1 VKTHSSLRKGAYAL
15 GFALISSLAHGVTV
29 VDDGFETGTH
39 PTGFRTVATGTGVAV
54 HAVNTSNGTMS
65 SPLAV
70 DPAFAGGAGNRVLGV
85 YGTANY
91 PIIATLGGN
100 ALLST
105 VSDSI
110 TLSFDFRLTNTPL
123 SAVGGFRF
131 GLANSNGTL
140 ANFDGSGSASD
151 NDSGY
156 YVTPGV
162 SGSTPA
168 ANNYIFNEA
177 GGTSPILAGLDRAA
191 LTASAAGAN
200 IADMNVH
207 SVSLSLTRDSLTTI
221 LISLTIDS
229 TTWTATDSSANL
241 RTSFDEI
248 AFNNGFATTYAQ
260 YNLDNLKLTATN
272 FVPIP
277 EPAFAGL
284 VGIGVLSFLQRRR
297 LG

>member
-1 VKTHSSLRKGAYAL
+1 MKTHSSLLKGAYAL
-15 GFALISSLAHGVTV
+15 GFGLISSLAHGVTV
-29 VDDGFETGTH
+29 VDDGFEIGTH

-54 HAVNTSNGTMS
+54 HAVSTGNGTMS

-85 YGTANY
+85 NGTANY

-100 ALLST
+100 AFLSA
-105 VSDSI
+105 VNDSI
-110 TLSFDFRLTNTPL
+110 TLSFDFRLTNAPL
-123 SAVGGFRF
+123 SAAGGFRF
-131 GLANSNGTL
+131 GLASSNGSL

-151 NDSGY
+151 NDTGY
-156 YVTPGV
+156 YVAPGV
-162 SGSTPA
+162 SGTVPA
-168 ANNYIFNEA
+168 SNSFIFNES

-191 LTASAAGAN
+191 LNASAVGAN
-200 IADMNVH
+200 IADTNVH

-229 TTWTATDSSANL
+229 NVWTATDNTANL

-248 AFNNGFATTYAQ
+248 AFSNGFAATYAQ

-297 LG
+297 LR